1 MSAVKEESKVGAPI
15 AYACAMTLVDA
26 AAAVLRPQAV
36 LLTFFGDYVADD
48 RPFVGGSSVITLLER
63 IGVAEHA
70 ARATLNRMVRR
81 GLLERR
87 LSGRRGF
94 YGLTDDGRATTLEGR
109 ERASEQDVVARDWDG
124 RWTVVAFSMPE
135 EWQRERHDLRARLQ
149 WAGFGPAQAG
159 LWVAPRTVD
168 VADLVRGLRGGEHVR
183 AFDAVPIAPG
193 DAGRLIGDAYDL
205 EALAARY
212 VAFDRRWRARAA
224 QVLTDPD
231 PLVQR
236 CVLSADWLQVV
247 RGDPRL
253 PLDHLPAPWPAVDA
267 AELFR
272 ELFRALEPAARR
284 QFRRTVEFLG

>member
-1 MSAVKEESKVGAPI
+1 MSLTDADDAG
-15 AYACAMTLVDA
+15 VDA
-26 AAAVLRPQAV
+26 RVGVDVPADLAPALRPQAV

-48 RPFVGGSSVITLLER
+48 RSFVGGGSVIALLDR

-94 YGLTDDGRATTLEGR
+94 YGLTDEGRAMTLGGR
-109 ERASEQDVVARDWDG
+109 TRVSEQGVVARDWDG

-149 WAGFGPAQAG
+149 WAGFGPVQGG
-159 LWVAPRTVD
+159 LWVAPRAVD
-168 VADLVRGLRGGEHVR
+168 VTELVRGLRSEEFVR

-193 DAGRLIGDAYDL
+193 DAGRLIGEAYDL
-205 EALAARY
+205 EGLAARY
-212 VAFDRRWRARAA
+212 VAFDARWRPRTDAVLAA
-224 QVLTDPD
+224 AD

-253 PLDHLPAPWPAVDA
+253 PLDHLPRPWPAVDA
-267 AELFR
+267 AGLFR
-272 ELFRALEPAARR
+272 DLFRKLEPAARQ
-284 QFRRTVEFLG
+284 QFREQVEFLD